1 MGHMLTAILEEV
13 ALYPTSTFVTMT
25 LFDSVVV
32 GQYSTNPKEQEL
44 IGLSQRMK
52 LSTDEALK
60 LSVFCCCWPS
70 SGY

>member
-1 MGHMLTAILEEV
+1 MQRLPVLANNNRIKQCQ
-13 ALYPTSTFVTMT
+13 T